1 MSSTEKP
8 PQSNLGTATR
18 VTGAFM
24 FAAIC
29 ALFVLFWEVGFIPNF
44 FGPRSIMGYYVYLPI
59 LAYVTSFIVCLVI
72 QQLSCGTV
80 QPAVQAQRAAFS
92 VAFLPVVYLL
102 LYLLPGLRWPVEG
115 LLPLQPQPVKTGLS
129 TAFFIFWGGLYT
141 QEVMNGFAQ
150 ACP

>member
-1 MSSTEKP
+1 MPSTDKA

-29 ALFVLFWEVGFIPNF
+29 ALFVLFWEVGFLPNF
-44 FGPRSIMGYYVYLPI
+44 FGPRGIMGYYVYLPI
-59 LAYVTSFIVCLVI
+59 LAYVTSFIVCLAI

-80 QPAVQAQRAAFS
+80 EVKVQAQRAAFS
-92 VAFLPVVYLL
+92 VAFLPAVYLL

-115 LLPLQPQPVKTGLS
+115 LTPLSPPAVKTGLS
-129 TAFFIFWGGLYT
+129 TAFFVFWGGLYT